1 MWKSNNERDSITNAA
16 PPAEELHYQP
26 VALLKDWKERFKI
39 ITGLPRVPTSDTEIP
54 TISGEGFDLGD
65 LQSVAG
71 LLSSDSIDALQEI
84 LREKGL
90 DSEAVQIVLQDL
102 IAGKEPTFDDEE
114 EASDEKGDENSI
126 LVESDDHI
134 LMAHLNITQPSL
146 PQVFRPAFVEDE
158 EGSGN
163 VATHHESLESNGAN
177 GVNTA
182 AMYNGTSNK
191 RKTPEDNVDSNRA
204 LSSTAG
210 KRPRGSF
217 ETAGL
222 TYASEAPASKLDS
235 ASELQMRKRK

>member
-90 DSEAVQIVLQDL
+90 DPEAVQIVLQDL
-102 IAGKEPTFDDEE
+102 IAGKEPTFDDDE
-114 EASDEKGDENSI
+114 EAGDEKEDENSI
-126 LVESDDHI
+126 LV
-134 LMAHLNITQPSL
+134 AK
-146 PQVFRPAFVEDE
+146 
-158 EGSGN
+158 
-163 VATHHESLESNGAN
+163 HHESLESNGAN

-182 AMYNGTSNK
+182 ALYNGTSNK

-204 LSSTAG
+204 LSSAAG
-210 KRPRGSF
+210 KRLRGSF

-222 TYASEAPASKLDS
+222 TYTSAAPASKLDS
-235 ASELQMRKRK
+235 ASEPQMRKRK